1 LPDMPGKIVRVYPA
15 SGANAMLPLT
25 PANNY
30 TPTILFCGGTS
41 IADEL
46 WGDYSYPYTD
56 TWNIPAS
63 SDCQRLTPEPTDGSP
78 VAYVQDDNLP
88 IGRTMGQFIALPD
101 GTFLVVN
108 GAQNGTAGYA
118 KMTKTTPTEA
128 MPFGESLASGP
139 VLQPAIYDPE
149 APAGS
154 RWSTANL
161 GSSSIPRMYHSS
173 ALLLPNG
180 SIMIAGSNPNID
192 YNPNAH
198 FPTTYTAEYF
208 YPPYFSAT
216 TRPEPQNI
224 PDTLS
229 YGGNYFDITIP
240 PESYSGSA
248 NDAANNTKIWLIRTG
263 FTTHAM
269 NMGQRMLQ
277 LNHTYAVN
285 TNGTIVLHVSPVPP
299 NPNLIPPGPCMVF
312 VAINRIPSVGK
323 FVIVGNGK
331 TGTQPTSPAA
341 ELPANV
347 LTASA
352 SGTAPGSSSSNSSN
366 SGNSTHH
373 IGAIIG
379 AVVAGI
385 AAVGVLGAV
394 FGICIA
400 RRRRQGTPADPASSY
415 PISGAGFGGFTGR
428 EMRNSDSSAFMPL
441 RHSNQHEDTAMLSPI
456 YQFGPRASSQFTQ
469 SGEFNSYGGEYISRS
484 STPR

>member
-1 LPDMPGKIVRVYPA
+1 
-15 SGANAMLPLT
+15 MLPLT
-25 PANNY
+25 PANYY
-30 TPTILFCGGTS
+30 TPTILFCGG
-41 IADEL
+41 IFIPDEL

-63 SDCQRLTPEPTDGSP
+63 KDSQRLTPEPTDGSP
-78 VAYVQDDNLP
+78 VTYVQDDDLP

-101 GTFLVVN
+101 GTFLLVN

-161 GSSSIPRMYHSS
+161 GSSTIPRMYHSS
-173 ALLLPNG
+173 ALLLPDG
-180 SIMIAGSNPNID
+180 SVMIAGSNPNID

-208 YPPYFSAT
+208 YPPYFSSK

-240 PESYSGSA
+240 PTSYSGSA
-248 NDAANNTKIWLIRTG
+248 NDAANNTKIWLIRPG

-277 LNHTYAVN
+277 LNHTYTVYA
-285 TNGTIVLHVSPVPP
+285 NGTISLHVSQVPP
-299 NPNLIPPGPCMVF
+299 NPNLLPPGPCMVF

-323 FVIVGNGK
+323 FVIVGNGM
-331 TGTQPTSPAA
+331 TGTQPTSLAA

-347 LTASA
+347 LSTSA
-352 SGTAPGSSSSNSSN
+352 SGTAPSSSSGNSNSSA
-366 SGNSTHH
+366 SPSH

-385 AAVGVLGAV
+385 AAVGVLGGV
-394 FGICIA
+394 FGFCLA
-400 RRRRQGTPADPASSY
+400 RRRRQAAVADPASSY
-415 PISGAGFGGFTGR
+415 PISSAGFGGFTGR

-441 RHSNQHEDTAMLSPI
+441 RHSNQHDDGSMLSPTQI
-456 YQFGPRASSQFTQ
+456 DQFGPRPSSQFSQ
-469 SGEFNSYGGEYISRS
+469 SGEFYLHGGDYISRS
-484 STPR
+484 GTPR

>member
-1 LPDMPGKIVRVYPA
+1 
-15 SGANAMLPLT
+15 MLPLT

-30 TPTILFCGGTS
+30 TPTLLFCGGQHMDDYS
-41 IADEL
+41 
-46 WGDYSYPYTD
+46 WGDYSYPYAD

-63 SDCQRLTPEPTDGSP
+63 TDCQRLTPEPTDGSP

-101 GTFLVVN
+101 GTFLIIN
-108 GAQNGTAGYA
+108 GASNGTAGYA
-118 KMTKTTPTEA
+118 KMTKTTPAES

-161 GSSSIPRMYHSS
+161 GSSTIPRMYHSS

-180 SIMIAGSNPNID
+180 SVMVAGSNPNID
-192 YNPNAH
+192 YNATAY
-198 FPTTYTAEYF
+198 FPTTYEVEYF
-208 YPPYFSAT
+208 YPHYLSAT
-216 TRPEPQNI
+216 SRPEPQNI
-224 PDTLS
+224 PNTLS

-240 PESYSGSA
+240 PTSYSGSA
-248 NDAANNTKIWLIRTG
+248 NDAANNTIIRLIRPG
-263 FTTHAM
+263 FTTHGM

-277 LNHTYAVN
+277 LNHTYTVYA
-285 TNGTIVLHVSPVPP
+285 NGTIVFHVSQVPP
-299 NPNLIPPGPCMVF
+299 NSNLMPPGPCMLF
-312 VAINRIPSVGK
+312 VAINRIPSVGQ

-331 TGTQPTSPAA
+331 TGTQTTSPVA

-347 LTASA
+347 LSSSA
-352 SGTAPGSSSSNSSN
+352 SGTAPSSSSSNSN
-366 SGNSTHH
+366 SSGSSSH

-394 FGICIA
+394 FGFCLA
-400 RRRRQGTPADPASSY
+400 RRRRQAAVADPASSY

-441 RHSNQHEDTAMLSPI
+441 RHSNQHEDNPMLSP
-456 YQFGPRASSQFTQ
+456 QFGPRASSQFNQ
-469 SGEFNSYGGEYISRS
+469 SGEFLPYGGEYISRS